1 MALDPDATALL
12 DGLAAQG
19 FRSFEKIGVDATRTA
34 VDSLTGLQRPARDVA
49 GLPPTL
55 VVTTEYDA
63 LRDEGESFAA
73 ALHRAGTPVTSTRVD
88 GLVHALYWASG
99 AVGRSSEIHEAVLE
113 HLRTSL

>member
-1 MALDPDATALL
+1 MPRNDL
-12 DGLAAQG
+12 
-19 FRSFEKIGVDATRTA
+19 
-34 VDSLTGLQRPARDVA
+34 A

-55 VVTTEYDA
+55 VVTTEYDT

-73 ALHRAGTPVTSTRVD
+73 ALREAGTAVTATRVD

-99 AVGRSSEIHEAVLE
+99 TVGRSSEIHEAVLE